1 MLNFFKNAGFDGGEL
16 HFTAPYFGT
25 LPGQAFLPKYD
36 CTTDFWFTSNR
47 RGCNLHVCAD
57 TLMYSRCTD
66 GSSNPVISR
75 VI

>member
-36 CTTDFWFTSNR
+36 
-47 RGCNLHVCAD
+47 
-57 TLMYSRCTD
+57 
-66 GSSNPVISR
+66 
-75 VI
+75 